1 MLMKKMLFALLGI
14 SALSAVQAKGKEI
27 YLFDLIKKPPYA
39 ALWRDTVWNKVPDKK
54 HMTYSWLKTGGTTG
68 AAETVHIGGQEYYY
82 MEACKPHFCGGD
94 YDILVLMNKNK
105 VVALQI
111 YAVPGY
117 VNVLDW
123 GGKRKRVWADNGKKM
138 TRIYGVPTPA
148 EKRYLEN
155 SANEHM

>member
-1 MLMKKMLFALLGI
+1 MNKILFFWLGMLVWA
-14 SALSAVQAKGKEI
+14 AAPAQGKEV
-27 YLFDLIKKPPYA
+27 YLFDLIKQPPYA

-54 HMTYSWLKTGGTTG
+54 HMNYSWLQTGGTTG
-68 AAETVHIGGQEYYY
+68 AAETVRIGGQDFYF

-94 YDILVLMNKNK
+94 YDILVLMNRNK

-123 GGKRKRVWADNGKKM
+123 GGKRKRVWADNGEKK
-138 TRIYGVPTPA
+138 TRIYGAPTPA
-148 EKRYLEN
+148 ERRYLEQQ
-155 SANEHM
+155 AKERM